1 MNRIDMRPVV
11 KNILLFVSFVF
22 LVTMILWGL
31 QWFSISLYGFF
42 EKKVA
47 LNQQKFLASAQNNN
61 LEVASIPQNLLPSRN
76 WQVEDLK
83 IDAEAAIS
91 VETDLLAQKKV
102 LFKKDETKILPI
114 ASLSK
119 LMTALVVLEN
129 YNLSRPAVISEIAVS
144 QEGEQGDL
152 KTGQSLS
159 IKNLLYIM
167 LIESSNDAA
176 YSLSGI
182 MGQDKF
188 IALMNRE
195 AKDIGLINTY
205 FADSSGLNDSSYSTA
220 KDLVEL
226 AEYLLNKYPLV
237 WEIIGLKEYDL
248 YLDNNEFHHK
258 LINTNK
264 LLGEIPEVIGG
275 KTGFTKVA
283 KGTFLVVEKSPQE
296 GNYLIHVVLGSAD
309 RLEEMKKIINWLN
322 VAYEWQLENK

>member
-1 MNRIDMRPVV
+1 MDIKPVA
-11 KNILLFVSFVF
+11 KNILLFVTFVF
-22 LVTMILWGL
+22 LVATILWGL

-47 LNQQKFLASAQNNN
+47 QNQQSFLASAQNSN
-61 LEVASIPQNLLPSRN
+61 LGGASVSQNLLPSRN
-76 WQVEDLK
+76 WQIEDLK

-91 VETDLLAQKKV
+91 VETDLSAQKKV

-129 YNLSRPAVISEIAVS
+129 YNLSRPAVISEVAVS
-144 QEGEQGDL
+144 QEGEQGNL
-152 KTGQSLS
+152 KIGQSLS

-182 MGQDKF
+182 MGQEKF
-188 IALMNRE
+188 IALMNVK
-195 AKDIGLINTY
+195 AKALGLLNTY
-205 FADSSGLNDSSYSTA
+205 FTDSSGLGSGSYSTA
-220 KDLVEL
+220 KDLVVL
-226 AEYLLNKYPLV
+226 TEYLLNKYPLV
-237 WEIIGLKEYDL
+237 LEIIGLKEYDL

-275 KTGFTKVA
+275 KTGFTKAA
-283 KGTFLVVEKSPQE
+283 KGTFLVVEESPQK
-296 GNYLIHVVLGSAD
+296 GNYLINVVLGSVD
-309 RLEEMKKIINWLN
+309 RFEEMKKIINWLN
-322 VAYEWQLENK
+322 IAYEW